1 MACNYENI
9 IEEFNKRNCK
19 LITSKN
25 EFENTKNTFKKSF
38 KLNYI
43 ASCGHIHIVFYN
55 VFKSRNTGIICPS
68 CKKHENGKK
77 RKEQI
82 ENNEIS
88 KISNIEQEFNFIN
101 EVKNLL
107 NNDFFVM
114 KAFDGC
120 NVDIIIKPKQISNDE
135 WIGIQVKTTNNIRLT
150 YSFHINNIYKNCLI
164 LLYCVEDK
172 NMWLIPEN
180 IISEQKKISIGANNS
195 KYNIYK
201 IQNIVNELIKLY
213 NNTTKFAF
221 NLLNTPINIYQQ
233 REQQFRNYREEKIT
247 FLNFTYDEMEGTVYD
262 FKINNF
268 KIQEKIASMNKNN
281 QCIFQLCKNNG
292 KINCKQNQI
301 QYEINDNQIY
311 WLNCDNKQTFFVIP
325 EEILINKGYIGN
337 KTKKHLKITI
347 KEQLHIKSKWIEPYM
362 FNYETINEEQS
373 KIRLFNILNI
383 SIV

>member
-1 MACNYENI
+1 
-9 IEEFNKRNCK
+9 
-19 LITSKN
+19 
-25 EFENTKNTFKKSF
+25 
-38 KLNYI
+38 
-43 ASCGHIHIVFYN
+43 
-55 VFKSRNTGIICPS
+55 
-68 CKKHENGKK
+68 
-77 RKEQI
+77 
-82 ENNEIS
+82 
-88 KISNIEQEFNFIN
+88 
-101 EVKNLL
+101 
-107 NNDFFVM
+107 M

-120 NVDIIIKPKQISNDE
+120 NVDIIIKPKKFSNDE

-180 IISEQKKISIGANNS
+180 IIGEQKKISIGANNS

-221 NLLNTPINIYQQ
+221 NLLNTPINVYQQ

-301 QYEINDNQIY
+301 QYEINDNQFY
-311 WLNCDNKQTFFVIP
+311 WLDCDNKQTFFVIP

-337 KTKKHLKITI
+337 KTKKSLKITI
-347 KEQLHIKSKWIEPYM
+347 KEKLHIKSKWIEPYM